1 MINPSFL
8 RRSKKDPAVMNANSI
23 MLSIVFYLVFGILL
37 VILKETAMRI
47 CAYALAALLI
57 LLGGYEL
64 FTYIGSPAI
73 RKVTESRLAV
83 SLICLLSGA
92 MLAFSP
98 DYLGTVLPVIWG
110 LSLLFGAFLKI
121 QYAFDQLSLKIK
133 KWWMMLIFAAVS
145 LAIGILALTSK
156 TDMDDQKYLFIGIM
170 LILEAVLDVVVFFLM
185 NRALKKLAV
194 FSDSVLVPEDKVAPV
209 VPAVQQEV
217 SDAEEAK
224 TEK

>member
-133 KWWMMLIFAAVS
+133 K
-145 LAIGILALTSK
+145 
-156 TDMDDQKYLFIGIM
+156 
-170 LILEAVLDVVVFFLM
+170 
-185 NRALKKLAV
+185 
-194 FSDSVLVPEDKVAPV
+194 
-209 VPAVQQEV
+209 
-217 SDAEEAK
+217 
-224 TEK
+224 